1 MQFNISEN
9 DSTQIAENA
18 FTELIS
24 ENSDGFCGNGGI
36 RYCKYKTTSDE
47 KYICDL
53 VFGTEKNQK

>member
-1 MQFNISEN
+1 MKFNISEN

-24 ENSDGFCGNGGI
+24 ENSDGFCGDGGI
-36 RYCKYKTTSDE
+36 WYCKYKTTSDE

-53 VFGTEKNQK
+53 